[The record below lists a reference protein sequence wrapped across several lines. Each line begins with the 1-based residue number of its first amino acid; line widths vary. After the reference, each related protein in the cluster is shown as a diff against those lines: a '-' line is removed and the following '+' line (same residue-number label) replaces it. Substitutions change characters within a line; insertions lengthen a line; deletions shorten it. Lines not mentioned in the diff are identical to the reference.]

1 MSLGVTETERLLLAQ
16 QKSGLTWLTLSYVFG
31 VEEPQLHTWL
41 AGEEIV
47 GAHQETL
54 EVFEQHLATIH
65 MDDPLIVREVLLAP
79 YNGENSWV
87 DQMRLRNASK
97 A

>member
-1 MSLGVTETERLLLAQ
+1 MSAGTVETERLRLAQ

-31 VEEPQLHTWL
+31 VEEQQFHAWL
-41 AGEEIV
+41 AGEAIAR
-47 GAHQETL
+47 AHQETL

-65 MDDPLIVREVLLAP
+65 MDDPFVVREVLLAP

-87 DQMRLRNASK
+87 DQMRLRNAKK

>member
-1 MSLGVTETERLLLAQ
+1 MNAVTTQTERLRLAQ

-31 VEEPQLHTWL
+31 VEEPQLHAWL
-41 AGEEIV
+41 TGEAIE

-54 EVFEQHLATIH
+54 DVFEQHLATIH
-65 MDDPLIVREVLLAP
+65 MDDPFIVREVLLAP

-87 DQMRLRNASK
+87 DQMRLRNAKK